1 MDAKRIERKRNGILP
16 CIIHENHVTKIVD
29 PNDALS
35 TKLIDRLYSSIVL
48 TLPGKLTVLSI
59 TVIAASVGAV
69 GSYRLEQ
76 WFDPIWFLPKG
87 THLNDYIAARNQY
100 FSQRGHGAY
109 VFIGNI
115 DYPSEFSKI
124 TTLTSNLRN
133 LSSVEKIESWP
144 DNFASFVKK
153 FYQTGKSLSWKCFL
167 SNNFF
172 SSSSSSRCIRDET
185 YFSFVYLLFFFSL
198 SVRFNEGRREE
209 GRLSTISIEIS
220 IQSRRWKVSNEFS
233 FRW

>member
-172 SSSSSSRCIRDET
+172 SSSSSSLLLDVFAMKRIFR
-185 YFSFVYLLFFFSL
+185 SFIFFFFFLSL
-198 SVRFNEGRREE
+198 R
-209 GRLSTISIEIS
+209 
-220 IQSRRWKVSNEFS
+220 
-233 FRW
+233 